1 MLERYAG
8 EVVIWAVGS
17 RCIAGCFV
25 SIVAWSL
32 VRMGR
37 WIDDGFK
44 EAGRSCSDSMG
55 VSIFM
60 KLYVF

>member
-1 MLERYAG
+1 
-8 EVVIWAVGS
+8 
-17 RCIAGCFV
+17 
-25 SIVAWSL
+25 